1 MQLKEEFLVTLAVD
15 AELVGFGG
23 RPMAATVDEMHHHG
37 VVLLI
42 LHVVELCG
50 KHIEQGGHLL

>member
-1 MQLKEEFLVTLAVD
+1 MAAFLVTLAVD

-23 RPMAATVDEMHHHG
+23 RPMAATVDEMHHHS

-42 LHVVELCG
+42 LQVVELCG
-50 KHIEQGGHLL
+50 KHSKQGALLQ